1 MPALFAVRLLRG
13 VVAGLLHLQSS
24 GKSHGDISPENI
36 LVTGESKAVLIDCGI
51 LGMGAPRFAAP
62 ERFRGMPP
70 SAKSDLFSVGAVLYY
85 WLAGEPLFANDKFNS
100 LAEAVSRIEAYDV
113 SLLLHGKGNVSSD
126 ILGILKPFWSGLL
139 RLAPENRFEDFEE
152 LDEVLE
158 IAELNLSAGEQNK
171 EFQEELWNTTLLS
184 HIETHE
190 RMIDA
195 RPVEFPFGARCGLSW
210 IRRDFLH
217 WSIAS
222 LAVLVLVIVLFF
234 VWMMIIRKTPVDQV
248 GDSMLEN
255 TRIIPSEMGI
265 STPIRRDSST
275 LPEILMGAPTPLQEK
290 EKDHK

>member
-1 MPALFAVRLLRG
+1 
-13 VVAGLLHLQSS
+13 
-24 GKSHGDISPENI
+24 
-36 LVTGESKAVLIDCGI
+36 
-51 LGMGAPRFAAP
+51 
-62 ERFRGMPP
+62 
-70 SAKSDLFSVGAVLYY
+70 
-85 WLAGEPLFANDKFNS
+85 
-100 LAEAVSRIEAYDV
+100 
-113 SLLLHGKGNVSSD
+113 
-126 ILGILKPFWSGLL
+126 
-139 RLAPENRFEDFEE
+139 
-152 LDEVLE
+152 
-158 IAELNLSAGEQNK
+158 
-171 EFQEELWNTTLLS
+171 
-184 HIETHE
+184 
-190 RMIDA
+190 MIDA

-265 STPIRRDSST
+265 SAPIRRDSST